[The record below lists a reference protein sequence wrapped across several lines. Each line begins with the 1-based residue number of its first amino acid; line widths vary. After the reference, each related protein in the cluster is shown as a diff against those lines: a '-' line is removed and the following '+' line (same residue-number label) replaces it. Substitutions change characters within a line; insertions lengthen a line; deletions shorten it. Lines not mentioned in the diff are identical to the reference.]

1 VTKQRYHNSRPLDLF
16 VVYLADDIMRPTRNL
31 RRLVLLSFCLHFSQ
45 TVAFTSKAP
54 KKGSAD
60 RLVNRRGPWTK
71 CSSWNE
77 NLSALFPNRARS
89 RLHIKLNDG
98 GNTSEGQLWNLGN
111 GLRRA
116 CDAYF
121 DALAKRP
128 LLTQSL
134 TAAVLTVLGELVACC
149 ARFVTLK
156 NEGGGGPMMDFVSP
170 TRLVAFFFCGA
181 LFSGPYLHFW
191 YQILWW
197 IGGRL
202 EDQYG
207 ASPKRQA
214 LIQMIVDQ
222 TIGAGFFIPTY
233 FYVYEIMEACTMGRL
248 PLWEATTSKMR
259 AELVRTLITNWKVWP
274 LFNLVNFS
282 YLPQKLRFLA
292 SNVAA
297 IFWNAYL
304 CVMVA

>member
-1 VTKQRYHNSRPLDLF
+1 
-16 VVYLADDIMRPTRNL
+16 MRPTKNL
-31 RRLVLLSFCLHFSQ
+31 RRLVLLSFCLHVSQ
-45 TVAFTSKAP
+45 TVALTSKAQT
-54 KKGSAD
+54 KGSAD
-60 RLVNRRGPWTK
+60 RLIHRQGLWSKRP
-71 CSSWNE
+71 SWNE
-77 NLSALFPNRARS
+77 NLLVLLPNKARS
-89 RLHIKLNDG
+89 RLRIKLNEG
-98 GNTSEGQLWNLGN
+98 GNISEGRLWNLGN
-111 GLRRA
+111 GLRCA

-134 TAAVLTVLGELVACC
+134 TAAVLTVLGELVANC
-149 ARFVTLK
+149 ARFVTVK
-156 NEGGGGPMMDFVSP
+156 SVGGGGPMVDFVSP

-202 EDQYG
+202 EEQYG

-214 LIQMIVDQ
+214 LVQMIVDQ

-233 FYVYEIMEACTMGRL
+233 FYVYEIMEACTMGQL
-248 PLWEATTSKMR
+248 PLWGLTTSKMR

-282 YLPQKLRFLA
+282 YLPQKFRFLA

-304 CVMVA
+304 CIMVA